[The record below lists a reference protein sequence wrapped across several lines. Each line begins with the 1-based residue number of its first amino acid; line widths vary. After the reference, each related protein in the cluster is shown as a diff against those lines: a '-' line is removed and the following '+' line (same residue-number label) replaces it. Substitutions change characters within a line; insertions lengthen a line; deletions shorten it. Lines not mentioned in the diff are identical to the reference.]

1 VPQPEVEIMTPPEY
15 YWNNVVLPSI
25 ATTMGLIK
33 IADCMAALFPATE
46 TYGLPF
52 TVYAAGGAELTPM
65 HVAATPELAV

>member
-1 VPQPEVEIMTPPEY
+1 
-15 YWNNVVLPSI
+15 
-25 ATTMGLIK
+25 MGLIK